1 MCFVNC
7 DLIGWARFVHVVVV
21 KVVID
26 EYRSCCR
33 EYMLVRML
41 LLRYVLVNCE
51 LLGWVDFMQVL
62 VVEVWLGCKEYPIRF
77 L

>member
-7 DLIGWARFVHVVVV
+7 DLIGWASFVHVVVV

-26 EYRSCCR
+26 EYRACCR

-51 LLGWVDFMQVL
+51 LLS
-62 VVEVWLGCKEYPIRF
+62 
-77 L
+77 